1 MKTIFDLSRD
11 EIVELT
17 DEDIS
22 LYIDKELANK
32 GIPIEAK
39 NWNIKNKKEISYP
52 KTGVPLFV
60 LKDIGI
66 GFRTIEGA
74 TEVAN
79 LLVKYNAFKT
89 ESRFLT
95 GSYEQF
101 RIIGESVCPAIKEE
115 AGYSKEEFDKVNKEN
130 EDPELK
136 SIKSFNDT
144 VKKANEIKDRVL
156 KYVYNIKQERSY
168 NNDLVGIFERYKDI
182 ADGDLEVAMK
192 FIKEAYP
199 FNEET
204 ESFIRKK
211 FDMPIPEESK
221 EQ

>member
-39 NWNIKNKKEISYP
+39 NWNIKNKKEVVYP
-52 KTGVPLFV
+52 RTGVPVFM

-89 ESRFLT
+89 ESRYMA

-101 RIIGESVCPAIKEE
+101 WI
-115 AGYSKEEFDKVNKEN
+115 
-130 EDPELK
+130 
-136 SIKSFNDT
+136 
-144 VKKANEIKDRVL
+144 
-156 KYVYNIKQERSY
+156 
-168 NNDLVGIFERYKDI
+168 
-182 ADGDLEVAMK
+182 MK
-192 FIKEAYP
+192 GGCLP
-199 FNEET
+199 GC
-204 ESFIRKK
+204 
-211 FDMPIPEESK
+211 
-221 EQ
+221 

>member
-11 EIVELT
+11 EITALT

-39 NWNIKNKKEISYP
+39 NWNIKDEKEVAYP
-52 KTGVPLFV
+52 RTGVPVFM

-89 ESRFLT
+89 ESKYLT
-95 GSYEQF
+95 GSYERF
-101 RIIGESVCPAIKEE
+101 WIIKEGVCPAVKGET
-115 AGYSKEEFDKVNKEN
+115 GYSEKEFDKIDEKNKN
-130 EDPELK
+130 PELT
-136 SIKSFNDT
+136 SINTFNDT
-144 VKKANEIKDRVL
+144 VKKP
-156 KYVYNIKQERSY
+156 
-168 NNDLVGIFERYKDI
+168 
-182 ADGDLEVAMK
+182 MK
-192 FIKEAYP
+192 
-199 FNEET
+199 
-204 ESFIRKK
+204 
-211 FDMPIPEESK
+211 SK
-221 EQ
+221 IGY

>member
-1 MKTIFDLSRD
+1 MKTVFDLSRD
-11 EIVELT
+11 EIVALT

-39 NWNIKNKKEISYP
+39 NWNIKNKKEVVYP
-52 KTGVPLFV
+52 RTGVPVFM

-89 ESRFLT
+89 ESRYLA

-101 RIIGESVCPAIKEE
+101 WIMKEGVCPAVKGET
-115 AGYSKEEFDKVNKEN
+115 GYSKEEFDKIDEKNKN
-130 EDPELK
+130 PELT
-136 SIKSFNDT
+136 SINTFNDT

-156 KYVYNIKQERSY
+156 KCVYNIKQERSY

-182 ADGDLEVAMK
+182 ADGDMEVAMN
-192 FIKEAYP
+192 FIKEDYP

-211 FDMPIPEESK
+211 FDMPIPDESK